1 MLTFIP
7 TELVTLA
14 ACESAFVDV
23 CVESAPPS
31 STTQS
36 GSMIRGG
43 AAVAGYPTRID
54 TAVFLVQPTLS
65 ASGRVNSIPIHPP
78 RCG

>member
-7 TELVTLA
+7 TALVVLTG
-14 ACESAFVDV
+14 CESAFADV
-23 CVESAPPS
+23 CVESAPPT

-43 AAVAGYPTRID
+43 AAAAGYPTRID
-54 TAVFLVQPTLS
+54 IAVFLVQPTLS
-65 ASGRVNSIPIHPP
+65 ASGRVHSIPIHPP
-78 RCG
+78 R

>member
-14 ACESAFVDV
+14 ACEAAFVDV
-23 CVESAPPS
+23 CVESAPPT

-36 GSMIRGG
+36 GSMTRGG
-43 AAVAGYPTRID
+43 AAVAGYPT
-54 TAVFLVQPTLS
+54 LSTLLCS
-65 ASGRVNSIPIHPP
+65 WCNPP
-78 RCG
+78 S